1 MTAHGLAGTC
11 LPGDV
16 RRARLVGQVKLLK
29 RGHERVAGHP
39 GQLAIP
45 GQQQP
50 VVEIVNPDDTVHA
63 GLLGKRPKH
72 GPTSNR
78 GSLVPD
84 EQVEGRVPANNEPP
98 IRPSEHDLLPD
109 TDLPRPRGAR
119 PRPRMVEDTKFQPP
133 AAVVVPHGVS
143 TKNKPP
149 LPHPD
154 TDVLTSHPA
163 QPTKRLTGDPDPTH
177 PPRGVLNDVDRAT
190 QKETVQDALPR
201 TVRLILFAHATTV
214 LVNVHMKSS
223 EMSIGELA
231 TRFGLAPHVLRHW
244 ESMGLLT
251 PSRVPG
257 GQRRYGDADLARVAM
272 ILMGKE
278 AGLGLRELR
287 NLLSTPN
294 PMDHSELLRHHVAV
308 LDRRITQ
315 AQAAKDLIEHALSCP
330 TNFAECPHAHERI
343 EAHIPPP

>member
-1 MTAHGLAGTC
+1 
-11 LPGDV
+11 
-16 RRARLVGQVKLLK
+16 
-29 RGHERVAGHP
+29 
-39 GQLAIP
+39 
-45 GQQQP
+45 
-50 VVEIVNPDDTVHA
+50 
-63 GLLGKRPKH
+63 
-72 GPTSNR
+72 
-78 GSLVPD
+78 
-84 EQVEGRVPANNEPP
+84 
-98 IRPSEHDLLPD
+98 
-109 TDLPRPRGAR
+109 
-119 PRPRMVEDTKFQPP
+119 MVEDTQLQAP
-133 AAVVVPHGVS
+133 AAVVVPHGIGA
-143 TKNKPP
+143 KNKPP

-177 PPRGVLNDVDRAT
+177 TPRDILDNVDRAT
-190 QKETVQDALPR
+190 QEETVQDALPR
-201 TVRLILFAHATTV
+201 TVRLILFAHAITV

-251 PSRVPG
+251 PGRVPG

-287 NLLSTPN
+287 NLLSTSN

-315 AQAAKDLIEHALSCP
+315 AQAAKELIEHALSCP

-343 EAHIPPP
+343 EARIPPP